1 MSISDTFLD
10 IYWDQ
15 YIMLER
21 EFYNT
26 LHYVSLSEDNYNTY
40 SSAFIKIILQ
50 IGSEVDIALKYYCK
64 LLNDSFDGDKIYK
77 YQQFL
82 QKKDPD
88 FCAQKIQCLYSYIV
102 LEPWIKWRISSE
114 QPCWW
119 TVYNKIKHCRDQLG
133 TIENET
139 KKYYKF
145 ANLKY
150 TLQGLS
156 ALYQTLIYSYYR
168 HAKDEDK
175 TIITPLPGSRMFKLV
190 GDGWDN
196 IDFYADE
203 GFYIENDHL
212 IMEFRKSYY

>member
-1 MSISDTFLD
+1 MSILDTFLNV
-10 IYWDQ
+10 YWDQ
-15 YIMLER
+15 YIMLEK
-21 EFYNT
+21 EFYHT

-77 YQQFL
+77 YRLFL
-82 QKKDPD
+82 QKNDPD
-88 FCAQKIQCLYSYIV
+88 FCAQKIQCLDSGII
-102 LEPWIKWRISSE
+102 LEPWTKWMTSSE

-139 KKYYKF
+139 KTYYKF

-150 TLQGLS
+150 ALQGLS

-168 HAKDEDK
+168 HAKDEGE

-190 GDGWDN
+190 GGRWDN
-196 IDFYADE
+196 VDFYGDE
-203 GFYIENDHL
+203 AFYIKNGDL
-212 IMEFRKSYY
+212 IMKFRRSYY